1 MFNRPGFSSVRA
13 RRAAVAAALVL
24 GTPGLAAMPAAA
36 GPVAADIPRAE
47 ERITP
52 FSGVVEPCD
61 AAFVKN
67 ELADRIAARERDFG
81 YSSLEILGF
90 DGIAQTG
97 FRSNGLSYIPRR
109 YCRAEAMFNDGVR
122 RKVLYNIG
130 ERTGFI
136 GLTSGL
142 TWCVVGLDREH
153 AFGADCK
160 AAGP

>member
-1 MFNRPGFSSVRA
+1 LFIRSGFLSVRA
-13 RRAAVAAALVL
+13 RRAA
-24 GTPGLAAMPAAA
+24 LAASLVIAASASAVAPAST

-47 ERITP
+47 ERIRP
-52 FSGVVEPCD
+52 FSGVVETCD
-61 AAFVKN
+61 ADFVIN
-67 ELADRIAARERDFG
+67 ELAVRIAARERDFG

-122 RKVLYNIG
+122 RKVVYNIG

-136 GLTSGL
+136 GLSFGL